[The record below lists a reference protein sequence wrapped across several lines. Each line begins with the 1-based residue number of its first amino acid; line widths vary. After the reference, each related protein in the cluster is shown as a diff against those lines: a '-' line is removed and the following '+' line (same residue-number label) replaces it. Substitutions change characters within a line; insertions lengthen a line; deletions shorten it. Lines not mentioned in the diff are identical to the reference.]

1 MLFGVM
7 IIMIIDGKII
17 SNTLKENLRE
27 EIAELKNQYG
37 RSPKLAVV
45 LVGEDPAGQVYVRNK
60 EKACSKIGIEN
71 LLIRKDA
78 SLSEDE
84 LLVLI
89 DALNEDDT
97 VDGILVQLPLPDH
110 IDEMKVIERIL
121 PEKDVDGFHPENI
134 ASLFLDRIGFHPCTP
149 EGVME
154 LLDAIG
160 CSLAGKEVVVVGRS
174 HNVGKPIALLALARN
189 ATVTIA
195 HSKTK
200 NLAEVCRR
208 ADVLIVAVG
217 KANMIDA
224 SYVKK
229 GAVVIDVGINRLENG
244 KLCGDVNY
252 EEVAP
257 LTSAIT
263 PVPGGVGPMT
273 VALLMKNTV
282 EAYKRGMKK

>member
-1 MLFGVM
+1 MTE
-7 IIMIIDGKII
+7 MIIDGKKI
-17 SNTLKENLRE
+17 SNVLKDNLKE
-27 EIAELKNQYG
+27 EIAQLKNQYG
-37 RSPKLAVV
+37 RWPKLAVV
-45 LVGEDPAGQVYVRNK
+45 LVGDDPASQVYVRNK
-60 EKACSKIGIEN
+60 EKACLKIGIEN
-71 LLIRKDA
+71 LLIKKDKTIR
-78 SLSEDE
+78 EEE
-84 LLVLI
+84 LLGLI
-89 DALNEDDT
+89 DALNEDQS
-97 VDGILVQLPLPDH
+97 VDGILVQLPLPGH
-110 IDEMKVIERIL
+110 IDEMKVIERIS
-121 PEKDVDGFHPENI
+121 PTKDVDGFHPDNI
-134 ASLFLDRIGFHPCTP
+134 ASLFLDRVGFHPCTP
-149 EGVME
+149 EGVMA

-160 CSLAGKEVVVVGRS
+160 CSLSGKEVVVVGRS

-200 NLAEVCRR
+200 NLAEICRR

-252 EEVAP
+252 EEAAP

-273 VALLMKNTV
+273 VAMLMKNTV